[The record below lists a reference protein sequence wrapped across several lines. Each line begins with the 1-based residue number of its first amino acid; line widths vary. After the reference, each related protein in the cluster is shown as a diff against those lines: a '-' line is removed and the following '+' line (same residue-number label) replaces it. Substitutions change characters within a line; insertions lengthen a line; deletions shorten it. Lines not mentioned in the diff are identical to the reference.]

1 MKVGIMGG
9 TFDPLHIG
17 HMMAAETARESYGL
31 QEVWF
36 MPSHI
41 PPHKHEAGATGE
53 DRLAMVQEAVKDH
66 PSFGI
71 LDWEVVRGGV
81 SYTLETVISL
91 QEEYPQHEFYFI
103 VGADMVQYLPKW
115 QGIEELVK
123 RLIFI
128 GVGRPGTPL
137 DLGLLPGFIAER
149 VLLADMPLVDL
160 SSTMLRARAAEGKS
174 IRYMVPDAVFD
185 YVQRSGLYGVQPRSA
200 D

>member
-1 MKVGIMGG
+1 MGG

-17 HMMAAETARESYGL
+17 HMMAAETARESYSL

-53 DRLAMVQEAVKDH
+53 ERLAMVEGAVKNH

-71 LDWEVVRGGV
+71 LDWEIVRGGV

-91 QEEYPQHEFYFI
+91 QEEYPQHEFFFI

-115 QGIEELVK
+115 QGIEE
-123 RLIFI
+123 
-128 GVGRPGTPL
+128 PG
-137 DLGLLPGFIAER
+137 A
-149 VLLADMPLVDL
+149 AVDL
-160 SSTMLRARAAEGKS
+160 HRCGTSGHSAGSGTAA
-174 IRYMVPDAVFD
+174 
-185 YVQRSGLYGVQPRSA
+185 GVHCR
-200 D
+200 

>member
-31 QEVWF
+31 DEVWF

-41 PPHKHEAGATGE
+41 PPHKHEAGASGE
-53 DRLAMVQEAVKDH
+53 ERLFMVQEAVKNH

-71 LDWEVVRGGV
+71 LDWEIVRGGV
-81 SYTLETVISL
+81 SYTLETVTGL
-91 QEEYPQHEFYFI
+91 QEEYPQHEFFFI

-123 RLIFI
+123 RLVFI

-137 DLGLLPGFIAER
+137 DLGLLPGFIAGR
-149 VLLADMPLVDL
+149 VLLADMPLVDI

-174 IRYMVPDAVFD
+174 IRYMVPDAVYD